1 MLSFHGL
8 PSKQLN
14 QLEGV
19 IPISSQWHSGKLRAP
34 SRRWSREHTTEVALT
49 FDIAA
54 NETTGNKR
62 RARRVTQDGVR
73 PIAVQHQLWL
83 IRHPTV
89 SSAVGGQALGECGDA
104 E

>member
-1 MLSFHGL
+1 MAFW
-8 PSKQLN
+8 Q
-14 QLEGV
+14 
-19 IPISSQWHSGKLRAP
+19 AP
-34 SRRWSREHTTEVALT
+34 STNERLSEEQITEVALT

-73 PIAVQHQLWL
+73 PIAVQPQLWL
-83 IRHPTV
+83 IRHTTV
-89 SSAVGGQALGECGDA
+89 SAAVGGQALGEWGDA